1 MVFLR
6 LAKISLSPN
15 LFPGRLKH
23 SKGLLL
29 AQSSLSIQYSTFQ
42 VKQVKSESCQ
52 LCLGGVEVKVQNFQN
67 FKNLIEP

>member
-1 MVFLR
+1 MLFRGKNMVFLR

-23 SKGLLL
+23 SEGLLL

-42 VKQVKSESCQ
+42 VKQVKSGSCQ
-52 LCLGGVEVKVQNFQN
+52 LCLGGVEVKVQNF
-67 FKNLIEP
+67 